1 MREFKQKIATNLNML
16 VHTKT
21 IDDETFLAIFK
32 IVSTD
37 FNDWRDKFVE
47 ELREEAHNW
56 EETDESG
63 LYSLALR
70 RVIDKLTEKNFEDEL
85 PVLEKDTTK
94 TEDEFLA
101 DVIRLRDEGDEDGKI
116 R

>member
-1 MREFKQKIATNLNML
+1 MAGKDLKQQIATHLNML

-21 IDDETFLAIFK
+21 IDDETFLAIFQ
-32 IVSTD
+32 IVTTD
-37 FNDWRDKFVE
+37 FNDWVEAFAE

-56 EETDESG
+56 EQTDESG

-70 RVIDKLTEKNFEDEL
+70 RVIDKLTEKSFEDEL
-85 PVLEKDTTK
+85 PVLEKEDT
-94 TEDEFLA
+94 ELA
-101 DVIRLRDEGDEDGKI
+101 DVIQLRDEGDGNGEV

>member
-1 MREFKQKIATNLNML
+1 MNFKQEIATKLNML

-21 IDDETFLAIFK
+21 IDDATFLAIFQ

-37 FNDWRDKFVE
+37 FDKWKE
-47 ELREEAHNW
+47 DLAESLREEAHEW
-56 EETDESG
+56 ESMDDSG

-70 RVIDKLTEKNFEDEL
+70 RVIDRLTGKDFEKEL
-85 PVLEKDTTK
+85 PVLEKETTQ
-94 TEDEFLA
+94 TEEEFLA
-101 DVIRLRDEGDEDGKI
+101 DVVELRKDGDEDGEV

>member
-1 MREFKQKIATNLNML
+1 MSSGKDFKQQVSTNLNML

-21 IDDETFLAIFK
+21 IDDETFLAIFQ

-37 FNDWRDKFVE
+37 FNQWRDSFVK
-47 ELREEAHNW
+47 ELKEEAKNW
-56 EETDESG
+56 EQTDESG

-70 RVIDKLTEKNFEDEL
+70 RVIDKLTGKSFEDEL
-85 PVLEKDTTK
+85 PVLEKDDTTI
-94 TEDEFLA
+94 A
-101 DVIRLRDEGDEDGKI
+101 DVIQLRDEGDENGEV

>member
-1 MREFKQKIATNLNML
+1 MSDKEFKQKIATHLNML

-21 IDDETFLAIFK
+21 IDDETFLAIFQ

-37 FNDWRDKFVE
+37 FNEWRDGFVE

-56 EETDESG
+56 EQTDESG

-70 RVIDKLTEKNFEDEL
+70 RVIDRLTGTSFEDEL
-85 PVLEKDTTK
+85 PVLEKEDT
-94 TEDEFLA
+94 DLA
-101 DVIRLRDEGDEDGKI
+101 EVIQLRDEGDGNGKV

>member
-1 MREFKQKIATNLNML
+1 MSDKDLKQKIATHLNML
-16 VHTKT
+16 VHTQT
-21 IDDETFLAIFK
+21 IDDETFLAIFQ

-37 FNDWRDKFVE
+37 FNEWRDSFVE

-56 EETDESG
+56 EQTDESG

-70 RVIDKLTEKNFEDEL
+70 RVIDKLTGKSFEDEL
-85 PVLEKDTTK
+85 PVLEKEDT
-94 TEDEFLA
+94 DLA
-101 DVIRLRDEGDEDGKI
+101 DVIQLRNEGDEDGKI